1 MTKFRTRILPQLLTT
16 IRQHG
21 AIPPRLT
28 FALAALIAFYRGQR
42 DGQTY
47 PLQDDEVWLTR
58 FAEGWAQVAN
68 GSPLHELVT
77 EVLQDAAHWGEDLTA
92 IHGLADQVTRYLEM
106 ILRAGMREALSRL

>member
-1 MTKFRTRILPQLLTT
+1 MTKFRTRILPQLLTN

-47 PLQDDEVWLTR
+47 PLQDDDVWLTR
-58 FAEGWAQVAN
+58 FAEGWTQVAN
-68 GSPLHELVT
+68 GRALHELVV
-77 EVLQDAAHWGEDLTA
+77 EVLQDKKHWGEDLTV
-92 IHGLADQVTRYLEM
+92 IPGLAEQVTRYLEVM
-106 ILRAGMREALSRL
+106 LSAGMREALARL

>member
-42 DGQTY
+42 DGQAY
-47 PLQDDEVWLTR
+47 PLQDDEAWLTR
-58 FAEGWAQVAN
+58 FAERWAQVAN

-77 EVLQDAAHWGEDLTA
+77 DVLQDAAHWGEDLTT
-92 IHGLADQVTRYLEM
+92 IPGLADQVTRYLEM
-106 ILRAGMREALSRL
+106 ILSAGMREALARL